1 MAAAASG
8 MKTQHLPSGSNLLS
22 DRRLLLLMLL
32 LLSAGVRCGGH
43 LLVGPTTS
51 SLSFAPVFLNQSHAI
66 GAVVGCGGRGGGG
79 VPCQRIVEFAEG
91 T

>member
-66 GAVVGCGGRGGGG
+66 GAVVGCGGRGGG

>member
-1 MAAAASG
+1 MAAAAASG

-32 LLSAGVRCGGH
+32 LLSAGVRCGCH

-66 GAVVGCGGRGGGG
+66 GAVVGCGGRGGG